1 MLLLQWWLDQLWC
14 FWPQISSLYI
24 VKRVKHTSPLAPITT
39 SNSVHTRVCVCHDA
53 LVDSKF
59 DKSRQQQQCQL
70 ETKISIAINQS
81 LGNPGGMK
89 FNQSTAATGVVMT
102 LKIWNFPDPSTHL
115 NRCSLLCI
123 ALVLGNPFPISKLT
137 WHQHV
142 SVPETC
148 HISSRFSF
156 VFLKKFETRLPCH
169 WIAKFKVL
177 LAPAFSF
184 MQPGLVVDS
193 KRRV

>member
-1 MLLLQWWLDQLWC
+1 MLSG
-14 FWPQISSLYI
+14 P
-24 VKRVKHTSPLAPITT
+24 
-39 SNSVHTRVCVCHDA
+39 VCVSVLSVCHNA

-59 DKSRQQQQCQL
+59 DKSRQQHQQCQL
-70 ETKISIAINQS
+70 ETKIPSPLIYHLAIQVGWSSINRPRQS
-81 LGNPGGMK
+81 SWHWKSVIFLTPLSSS
-89 FNQSTAATGVVMT
+89 FEPLFAVMY
-102 LKIWNFPDPSTHL
+102 SM
-115 NRCSLLCI
+115 
-123 ALVLGNPFPISKLT
+123 VLGNPFPISKFT

-169 WIAKFKVL
+169 WKAKFKVL

>member
-1 MLLLQWWLDQLWC
+1 MGCLAVLCVHVSVLAIMRLLIANLTNQG
-14 FWPQISSLYI
+14 SSSSANWRQKYI
-24 VKRVKHTSPLAPITT
+24 SPLINHLAIQVGWSSINRPRQ
-39 SNSVHTRVCVCHDA
+39 SSWHWKSVIFLTP
-53 LVDSKF
+53 LS
-59 DKSRQQQQCQL
+59 
-70 ETKISIAINQS
+70 ISFKPLFAFMYS
-81 LGNPGGMK
+81 M
-89 FNQSTAATGVVMT
+89 
-102 LKIWNFPDPSTHL
+102 
-115 NRCSLLCI
+115 
-123 ALVLGNPFPISKLT
+123 VLGNPFPISKFT

-169 WIAKFKVL
+169 WKAKFKVL

-193 KRRV
+193 KRWV